1 MSLRSSLKHDEWAKP
16 FLRQYRGALVLA
28 LFLGLLAFVLAGAL
42 MFDSGFLI
50 SRAAERPDSVVA
62 ISLPILLARVIG
74 LSRPIV
80 QYAER
85 LTSHNWVLR
94 MTSGLRKKLYGT
106 LEKDAIFLRR
116 THRTGDILGLLAE
129 DIGYLQNLYLRTIFP
144 TLIAWLLYAV
154 LVIALGFFSLWFALV
169 MALLLG
175 ITVFVVPLVSVLVNG
190 ARQTK
195 RKLLRNEL
203 YAELTDNVLGV
214 SDWIFSGRSEEY
226 LEHHR
231 TLEGSLRKVDAELNR
246 FARIRDLVV
255 QIVFGIIALALLV
268 WSGSYFGGSWGGSG
282 NWIAAFVLCI
292 FPLVDAFAPLSTAAT
307 ETTIYADSIDRLN
320 KITDKEE
327 VSHEIPESLQG
338 PFTLK
343 VQDVTFSYPDTERLI
358 LNGLDLVVPSGQK
371 LAILGRSGAG
381 KSTLAALLRG
391 DLVPTSGQVTLHD
404 IPTDRFGDEIA
415 DHIGV
420 IQQQTY
426 LFNMTVLDNLRIG
439 RQTATEEEA
448 WDVLDKVG
456 LKSMV
461 QRLPEGL
468 NTMVDEA
475 GMRFS
480 GGERHRIALARVLL
494 QDTPIVIL
502 DEPTVGLDPFT
513 ERELLDTFFE
523 NLSDKTLIMITH
535 HLQGVSAMDRVIF
548 IENGTIKM
556 DGTPAE
562 LEKTDPHYRKLQAF
576 DKGIELP

>member
-1 MSLRSSLKHDEWAKP
+1 MSGRLNLKGDTWVKP
-16 FLRQYRGALVLA
+16 FLKQYRGALVLA

-50 SRAAERPDSVVA
+50 SRAAEMPDSVVA
-62 ISLPILLARVIG
+62 ISMPILLARVIG

-94 MTSGLRKKLYGT
+94 MTSGLRKKLYGV

-116 THRTGDILGLLAE
+116 SHRTGDILGMLAE

-144 TLIAWLLYAV
+144 TLIAWMLYTV
-154 LVIALGFFSLWFALV
+154 IIIALGFFSLWFALV
-169 MALLLG
+169 MLLLLG
-175 ITVFVVPLVSVLVNG
+175 ITVFIVPLVSVLVNG

-195 RKLLRNEL
+195 RKLIKNEL

-214 SDWIFSGRSEEY
+214 SDWIFAGRSKEY
-226 LEHHR
+226 LDRHKA
-231 TLEGSLRKVDAELNR
+231 LEGTMREADAKLNR
-246 FARIRDLVV
+246 FTRRQDLVT
-255 QIVFGIIALALLV
+255 QIVFAVIAVALLM
-268 WSGSYFGGSWGGSG
+268 WSGSYFGGSWGGLG
-282 NWIAAFVLCI
+282 NWIAAFTLCL
-292 FPLVDAFAPLSTAAT
+292 FPLVDAFAPLSEAAT
-307 ETTIYADSIDRLN
+307 ETNIYADSIKRLN
-320 KITDKEE
+320 DIPHKEE
-327 VSHEIPESLQG
+327 PSRSSIAPLKS
-338 PFTLK
+338 PFILK
-343 VQDVTFSYPDTERLI
+343 IDEVVFAYPGNDRTV
-358 LNGLDLVVPSGQK
+358 LNNFCLTIPSGQK

-391 DLVPTSGQVTLHD
+391 DLAPLSGSATLNE
-404 IPTDRFGDEIA
+404 IPTCQFGDEIA
-415 DHIGV
+415 HYIGV

-426 LFNMTVLDNLRIG
+426 LFNMTLFDNIRIG
-439 RQTATEEEA
+439 KQTATEEEA
-448 WDVLDKVG
+448 WDVLDSVG
-456 LKSMV
+456 LKAMV

-468 NTMVDEA
+468 NTLVDEA

-523 NLSDKTLIMITH
+523 NLKDKTLIMITH
-535 HLQGVSAMDRVIF
+535 HLQGVNNMDRVVF
-548 IENGTIKM
+548 IENGMVKM
-556 DGTPAE
+556 DGAPAE
-562 LEKTDPHYRKLQAF
+562 LEKTEPHYRKLQAF
-576 DKGIELP
+576 DKGITLC